1 MKRNWKLLLC
11 LLTALVMLSACSSKP
26 DPEQFPDITQAIG
39 PTGTPAPTAASVQ
52 PAQPQEQPAQDQP
65 SVGGESI
72 FNANPYDVIDEQMLA
87 GMAAQ
92 EEGYVDPEY
101 GTQTSYYEQS
111 LQAQGTVYPYAG
123 STPIPLNPIDMP
135 TPTPRPDLS
144 FTYAAYT
151 ASTVGV
157 TFEGPVNWQVDQS
170 QPGMLILTEP
180 QNQVKDNWQCVV
192 TLSAEPVTSNYS
204 QKDLKSHVTQRLN
217 TIGGSEF
224 TEWEP
229 SYTATRYMMGSE
241 GVYANY
247 SGMLSDGT
255 EVGGRI
261 HYVCI
266 DRTLYGVEITF
277 PLGYKDDFLDVFGKI
292 RSTIGRIQ

>member
-1 MKRNWKLLLC
+1 M
-11 LLTALVMLSACSSKP
+11 
-26 DPEQFPDITQAIG
+26 
-39 PTGTPAPTAASVQ
+39 
-52 PAQPQEQPAQDQP
+52 
-65 SVGGESI
+65 
-72 FNANPYDVIDEQMLA
+72 
-87 GMAAQ
+87 
-92 EEGYVDPEY
+92 
-101 GTQTSYYEQS
+101 
-111 LQAQGTVYPYAG
+111 
-123 STPIPLNPIDMP
+123 
-135 TPTPRPDLS
+135 
-144 FTYAAYT
+144 
-151 ASTVGV
+151 
-157 TFEGPVNWQVDQS
+157 
-170 QPGMLILTEP
+170 
-180 QNQVKDNWQCVV
+180 KDNWQCVV

>member
-11 LLTALVMLSACSSKP
+11 LLMALVMLSACSSQP
-26 DPEQFPDITQAIG
+26 DPNDFPDITQAIG
-39 PTGTPAPTAASVQ
+39 PTGTPSPTDVPVVDAPVQDGAADS
-52 PAQPQEQPAQDQP
+52 A
-65 SVGGESI
+65 SGESI
-72 FNANPYDVIDEQMLA
+72 FSANPYDVMADEDLL
-87 GMAAQ
+87 GSMAAN
-92 EEGYVDPEY
+92 EENYLDPEY
-101 GTQTSYYEQS
+101 GQESLYEAS
-111 LQAQGTVYPYAG
+111 LKAEGTVYPYAG

-170 QPGMLILTEP
+170 QPGMLILAEP

>member
-1 MKRNWKLLLC
+1 MKRNWKLMLC
-11 LLTALVMLSACSSKP
+11 LLVALFALSACSSQP
-26 DPEQFPDITQAIG
+26 DPEDFPDITQALG
-39 PTGTPAPTAASVQ
+39 PTGTPAPAADLYEENFDDSYIEDMQ
-52 PAQPQEQPAQDQP
+52 LAEMNA
-65 SVGGESI
+65 GEESI
-72 FNANPYDVIDEQMLA
+72 FDVNPYDDAMMGADAL
-87 GMAAQ
+87 M
-92 EEGYVDPEY
+92 EENYVDPEY
-101 GTQTSYYEQS
+101 GVEETYTFDMSI
-111 LQAQGTVYPYAG
+111 GTDYVYAG

-170 QPGMLILTEP
+170 QPGMLILAEP